1 MGQETTDLDL
11 LTAVRQGGHMR
22 RRRMKSTTTTIIII
36 PGAADGPFAVMG
48 RSLDLSRIQVHNEI
62 LRMVEEVRRLL
73 RRRRSSSILRLGGR
87 GGPIVSV
94 STR

>member
-1 MGQETTDLDL
+1 
-11 LTAVRQGGHMR
+11 MR